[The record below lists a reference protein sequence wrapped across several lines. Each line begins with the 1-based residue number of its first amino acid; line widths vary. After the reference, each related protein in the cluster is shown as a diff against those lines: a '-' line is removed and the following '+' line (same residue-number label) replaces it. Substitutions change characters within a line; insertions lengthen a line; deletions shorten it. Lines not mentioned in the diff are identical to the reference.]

1 MRREPRIFEWQVK
14 YRYFYQTKENEN
26 KEGWIKARS
35 RENAYALLRKAGIR
49 PYRLVGDDPLNWKPY
64 AAGAAIVLLA
74 TALAATILSGRED
87 IRPRPR
93 AQLEG
98 DREVIS
104 AGVYSGWTNVLSSAL
119 DRRLALYAQPGR
131 FVEKS
136 SVSGEEL
143 DLFAAELGQEV
154 QYVSGEPPEH
164 RMLRN
169 IIAKMRGDM
178 RTYIA
183 EGGDIAGYLEF
194 LDERQ
199 TQEREFREKALD
211 TVYRAPESI
220 RERAWLGVNA
230 RLKDMGIEPLAR
242 PTGIGGDQE
251 SERVDMP

>member
-1 MRREPRIFEWQVK
+1 MK

-35 RENAYALLRKAGIR
+35 RENAYALLRKSGIR
-49 PYRLVGDDPLNWKPY
+49 PYRLVGDDPVNWKPY

-74 TALAATILSGRED
+74 TALAAALLSARED
-87 IRPRPR
+87 CRPRPR

-136 SVSGEEL
+136 PVSEEEL
-143 DLFAAELGQEV
+143 DAFAAELEQDV
-154 QYVSGEPPEH
+154 MYVPGEPPEH

-169 IIAKMRGDM
+169 IVAKMREDM
-178 RTYIA
+178 RAYMA
-183 EGGDIAGYLEF
+183 EGGDVAGYLDF

-199 TQEREFREKALD
+199 AQEREFREKALD
-211 TVYRAPESI
+211 TVYRAPGSL

-242 PTGIGGDQE
+242 PSGMAEEREVGNDGD
-251 SERVDMP
+251 SAP

>member
-1 MRREPRIFEWQVK
+1 MK

-35 RENAYALLRKAGIR
+35 RENAYALLRKSGIR
-49 PYRLVGDDPLNWKPY
+49 PYRLVGDDPLNWRPY
-64 AAGAAIVLLA
+64 AVGAALVLLA
-74 TALAATILSGRED
+74 TALAAALLSGRED
-87 IRPRPR
+87 FRPRPR

-98 DREVIS
+98 SREVIS

-131 FVEKS
+131 FVDKS
-136 SVSGEEL
+136 PVSGEEL

-154 QYVSGEPPEH
+154 QHVPGEPPEH

-169 IIAKMRGDM
+169 IVARMREDM
-178 RTYIA
+178 RAYIA
-183 EGGDIAGYLEF
+183 EGGDVAGYLEF

-211 TVYRAPESI
+211 AVYRAPESL

-242 PTGIGGDQE
+242 PTGMDG
-251 SERVDMP
+251 EREYGPDGVQTSTSRTSR

>member
-1 MRREPRIFEWQVK
+1 MK
-14 YRYFYQTKENEN
+14 YRYLYQTKENEN

-35 RENAYALLRKAGIR
+35 RENAYALLRKSGIR
-49 PYRLVGDDPLNWKPY
+49 PYRLIGEDPLNWKPY
-64 AAGAAIVLLA
+64 TAAAAIVSLA
-74 TALAATILSGRED
+74 VALAAVLISGRED
-87 IRPRPR
+87 FRPRRR

-131 FVEKS
+131 FVDKS
-136 SVSGEEL
+136 TIPCDDL
-143 DLFAAELGQEV
+143 DVFAAELGQEV
-154 QYVSGEPPEH
+154 QHVPGEPPEH

-169 IIAKMRGDM
+169 IIAKMREDM
-178 RTYIA
+178 RTYID
-183 EGGDIAGYLEF
+183 EGGDVAGYLEF

-211 TVYRAPESI
+211 TVYRAPESL

-242 PTGIGGDQE
+242 PTGVGDSQE
-251 SERVDMP
+251 CERVGVP